1 MNGPVR
7 RFLSVLGAILT
18 VASGVRAQVLRHEI
32 AAVNI
37 EVPVRVFQGGAF
49 VDNLTLDDFE
59 LFEDGLPQKIE
70 AFYLVKKRII
80 ERQEPG
86 GDAVPA
92 TTRHFFLFFQLG
104 DYDAKVG
111 EALGYFVRTVLLPGD
126 NLTIVTPL
134 KTYRMKGELFG
145 LVGREKTYAQVVG
158 LLRRDIQSGY
168 TESRAILGEMT
179 DLARVIASDVRAREI
194 TAEGITQAL
203 VDPLAAIPAESPYQ
217 GVAIEEQLMHY
228 AALLGRLESLRAV
241 DEKRLLAFAADLKA
255 LEGQKGVFFF
265 YQREFIPK
273 LDPRIIDMLATKYNQ
288 RPDIAQSLDTI
299 FGLERRE
306 TSLNVDIVTKAY
318 ADASASVHFL
328 YVARPADR
336 FSGVRMEEM
345 SEDIFGPLREMA
357 RATGGLAAA
366 SANIAA
372 VMRQAVEASENYYL
386 LYYTPAA
393 LRADGRFRSLTV
405 KVRGRDFRVT
415 HRQGF
420 VDD

>member
-1 MNGPVR
+1 MNKPKS
-7 RFLSVLGAILT
+7 RFFAVLGT
-18 VASGVRAQVLRHEI
+18 VFIAAAGLGAQVLQHET

-37 EVPVRVFQGGAF
+37 EVPVRVFQAGTF
-49 VDNLTLDDFE
+49 VDDLALGDFE
-59 LFEDGLPQKIE
+59 LFEDGRPQKIE

-80 ERQEPG
+80 ERQGPAR
-86 GDAVPA
+86 DSVPA
-92 TTRHFFLFFQLG
+92 TTRHFFLFFELG
-104 DYDAKVG
+104 DYDARIDD
-111 EALGYFVRTVLLPGD
+111 ALDYFVKTVLLPGD

-145 LVGREKTYAQVVG
+145 LVGREKTYAQVMG

-179 DLARVIASDVRAREI
+179 DLARVIASDVRARDV
-194 TAEGITQAL
+194 ASEGVIQAL
-203 VDPLAAIPAESPYQ
+203 VDPLTTVPAESPYQ

-228 AALLGRLESLRAV
+228 SALLSRLDSLRVV
-241 DEKRLLAFAADLKA
+241 DEGRLLAFAATLKA

-265 YQREFIPK
+265 YQREFVPK
-273 LDPRIIDMLATKYNQ
+273 IDSRIVDMLATKYNQ
-288 RPDIAQSLDTI
+288 RPDITQSLDTI
-299 FGLERRE
+299 FGLQKRE
-306 TSLNVDIVTKAY
+306 TSLNVDVVTKAY
-318 ADASASVHFL
+318 ADASAAVHFL

-336 FSGVRMEEM
+336 FSGVHMEEM

-357 RATGGLAAA
+357 RATGGYAAS

-386 LYYTPAA
+386 LYYTPTA

-405 KVRGRDFRVT
+405 KVRGRDLRVS

-420 VDD
+420 IDD